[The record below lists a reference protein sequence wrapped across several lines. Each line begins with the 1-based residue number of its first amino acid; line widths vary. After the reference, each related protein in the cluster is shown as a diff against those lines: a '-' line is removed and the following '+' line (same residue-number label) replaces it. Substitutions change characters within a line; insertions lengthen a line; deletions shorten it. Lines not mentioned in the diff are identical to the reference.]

1 MSVRDAARASFPSGK
16 ESSMSR
22 IPAGKLI
29 WSLRRYIGDG
39 DPWDHLCGRCK
50 QTTSAFEYEH
60 RDEQERPAFSYLC
73 EGCAQ
78 KRLAEWLQCAESP
91 DYVQLGYLTDFDIA
105 TVFYEQKNNGE
116 TLLLTRWSSEQK
128 RRRLQV
134 AKE

>member
-1 MSVRDAARASFPSGK
+1 
-16 ESSMSR
+16 MSR

-78 KRLAEWLQCAESP
+78 KKLAEWLQCAESP
-91 DYVQLGYLTDFDIA
+91 DSVRLGYLTDFDIA
-105 TVFYEQKNNGE
+105 TVFYEQNNDGQS
-116 TLLLTRWSSEQK
+116 LLLTRWSSERK

-134 AKE
+134 AEE